1 MMYLRKLC
9 FVAVLLL
16 VSAQCF
22 AAGSIAGNII
32 DQKDKGQYESEIF
45 ACKTGTST
53 NSAYYRLDTAGYY
66 NLTSLSAGT
75 YSLGL
80 SDNFHFMPRLRSFV
94 PVTDGKVT
102 PGSFTIRS
110 TYFNHGD
117 YYSGGS
123 PQYAEFRQTFVATG
137 HPVKITAWVI
147 ESGFTVHASFHDAST
162 GAQIGPTKDLGVD
175 DRGTAK
181 WLHGQVPL
189 TVGTT
194 YYVKLIRNGINTF
207 SMKYKSGNPYSGGC
221 LYYGSVAQP
230 DLDMS
235 LVIESDDAGLSTMY
249 QRSINNSGSSSSHLG
264 QTFKAIGSNITVVT
278 LFATADVS
286 EGRDV
291 AFSILSGGPTG
302 AQIGPTKT
310 VKVRDYRPMGQWVA
324 VTWEPGEVPVTS
336 GQTYYLKMTSTNL
349 YIFTA
354 TTNPYPDGCFYV
366 AGSPVSNTD
375 MLATIMGE
383 TTANSSL
390 GTLSGTVTNS
400 GGSPL
405 SGATIATTPFG
416 YTATSGT
423 SGTYSLSAT
432 ADPYYVK
439 CTKPYYQQGTV
450 NLTLTPGGTT
460 TQNFSLAYTGSLLQN
475 TNFEYGFTSG
485 VANSWTSY
493 VVSGSPSFLKETYFI
508 HGGTASQ
515 RWWTSWYAHDAGIY
529 QQVAA
534 TSGTGYTLT
543 AWTWRRDSTGGGK
556 EASKIGIDPYGGT
569 SPTSANVVW
578 STTSTAMDTWVQ
590 QSVVA
595 TAQSSTITIFIRGTA
610 TATGEAMITC
620 VDDCALVA
628 ASSTGA
634 ISGTVKTTGG
644 VGIVGATVYTNIGG
658 YTTTSGTG
666 GAYTLSSVVPATY
679 SVTAKKIPDY
689 YWQTVSNVVVNPA
702 QTTTCNFT
710 LLTNKLTNP
719 GIESGSMTG
728 WTNYN
733 DGLVA
738 KSGSGYGGITPR
750 TGSWWCYNAASWTDP
765 KTGGSYQRVAVT
777 SGKLLTAVVYTA
789 IYGEAGGAAHSWSRV
804 GIDPAGGTDPASA
817 NVQWCSWVN
826 NPTDL
831 TWSWVLLTKTATAT
845 ASYGTFFMDYKQD
858 PTGGGGAYQWQV
870 NGFDDAIF
878 VCAQ

>member
-22 AAGSIAGNII
+22 AAESIAGNII
-32 DQKDKGQYESEIF
+32 DQKGKGQYETEIF

-66 NLTSLSAGT
+66 ELTSLAGGST
-75 YSLGL
+75 YSLGVN
-80 SDNFHFMPRLRSFV
+80 DNFHFMPRLKSFV
-94 PVTDGKVT
+94 PVTVGKVT
-102 PGSFTIRS
+102 PGSFTIRAN
-110 TYFNHGD
+110 YFNHGD

-123 PQYAEFRQTFVATG
+123 PQYAEFRQTFKATG

-194 YYVKLIRNGINTF
+194 YYLKLIRNGTDTF
-207 SMKYKSGNPYSGGC
+207 SVKYKSGNPYSGGC

-278 LFATADVS
+278 LFATADVA

-310 VKVRDYRPMGQWVA
+310 VKVRDYRPMGQWVC

-336 GQTYYLKMTSTNL
+336 GQTYYVKMTSTNF

-400 GGSPL
+400 SGSPL

-450 NLTLTPGGTT
+450 NLTLTPGGRRRR
-460 TQNFSLAYTGSLLQN
+460 
-475 TNFEYGFTSG
+475 TS
-485 VANSWTSY
+485 
-493 VVSGSPSFLKETYFI
+493 
-508 HGGTASQ
+508 
-515 RWWTSWYAHDAGIY
+515 R
-529 QQVAA
+529 
-534 TSGTGYTLT
+534 
-543 AWTWRRDSTGGGK
+543 
-556 EASKIGIDPYGGT
+556 
-569 SPTSANVVW
+569 
-578 STTSTAMDTWVQ
+578 
-590 QSVVA
+590 
-595 TAQSSTITIFIRGTA
+595 
-610 TATGEAMITC
+610 
-620 VDDCALVA
+620 
-628 ASSTGA
+628 
-634 ISGTVKTTGG
+634 
-644 VGIVGATVYTNIGG
+644 
-658 YTTTSGTG
+658 
-666 GAYTLSSVVPATY
+666 
-679 SVTAKKIPDY
+679 
-689 YWQTVSNVVVNPA
+689 
-702 QTTTCNFT
+702 
-710 LLTNKLTNP
+710 
-719 GIESGSMTG
+719 
-728 WTNYN
+728 
-733 DGLVA
+733 
-738 KSGSGYGGITPR
+738 
-750 TGSWWCYNAASWTDP
+750 
-765 KTGGSYQRVAVT
+765 
-777 SGKLLTAVVYTA
+777 
-789 IYGEAGGAAHSWSRV
+789 
-804 GIDPAGGTDPASA
+804 
-817 NVQWCSWVN
+817 
-826 NPTDL
+826 
-831 TWSWVLLTKTATAT
+831 
-845 ASYGTFFMDYKQD
+845 
-858 PTGGGGAYQWQV
+858 
-870 NGFDDAIF
+870 
-878 VCAQ
+878 